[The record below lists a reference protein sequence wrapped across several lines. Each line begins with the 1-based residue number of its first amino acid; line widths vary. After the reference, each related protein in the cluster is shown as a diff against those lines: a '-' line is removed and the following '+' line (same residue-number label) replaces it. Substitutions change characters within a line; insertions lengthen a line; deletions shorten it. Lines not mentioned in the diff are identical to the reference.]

1 MTKTYRYLILT
12 NSVYTNEEVTC
23 QELIIIGLGL
33 VVDVDMSGFQELGI
47 QSYAQDVVV
56 LTGIDEEGNQDN
68 VLASN

>member
-1 MTKTYRYLILT
+1 LTKTYRYLILT